1 MLVVDEQSGRIWW
14 NWNQGMGADELIP
27 LVRGIERTTDV
38 AAVVWDGAPS
48 HRDARLGRIPVP
60 RITLPPYAPELNP
73 AERVFEELRA
83 EVEGVVSPTLDA
95 RIAAIAARLA
105 RWDAAPAA
113 VRRLAGW
120 GGLTAAADALPD
132 PDRLPITASSRE
144 LVLHRVAIQL
154 PPEPWRHPTYR

>member
-1 MLVVDEQSGRIWW
+1 
-14 NWNQGMGADELIP
+14 MGADELIP

-60 RITLPPYAPELNP
+60 HITLPPYAPELNP

-95 RIAAIAARLA
+95 KVAAMTARFA
-105 RWDAAPAA
+105 RWDADPAA

-120 GGLTAAADALPD
+120 GRLTAASDALPD
-132 PDRLPITASSRE
+132 PDRLPIAASSRG
-144 LVLHRVAIQL
+144 VGTTPGGDPVTPRTVA
-154 PPEPWRHPTYR
+154 PSDVPVEPAGIGRDPQ